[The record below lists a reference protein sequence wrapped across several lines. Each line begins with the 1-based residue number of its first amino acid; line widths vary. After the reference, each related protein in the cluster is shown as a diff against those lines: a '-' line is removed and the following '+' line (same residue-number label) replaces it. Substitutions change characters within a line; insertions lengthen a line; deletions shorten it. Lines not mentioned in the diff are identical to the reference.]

1 MDTTTLA
8 ALAAATTAAL
18 GSQSDMSGYL
28 WLLVLGFVIAF
39 VLAFSVGANDVANSF
54 GTAVGSGVV
63 TLRQACILATIFET
77 VGSVLLGA
85 KVSETIRQGIIDV
98 QMYNGSE
105 HVLMAGSI
113 SAMCG
118 SAVWQLVAS
127 FLKLPISGTHCIVG
141 ATIGFSIV
149 ARGHQGVKW
158 MELLRIVASWFLSPV
173 LSGIMSGILFYFV
186 RKFILNKADPVPNG
200 LRALPIF
207 YAITM
212 GINLFSI
219 MFTGAPLLGFD
230 RVPWWGTLGITL
242 SCGFITALIVWFFV
256 CPRLKKKIKR
266 ETAAAPCETPLMEKN
281 SRKPALTE
289 QLSKPCDPQ
298 SKTPPADTHKV
309 AFKLGGSE
317 ETDLD
322 HSDMDTKDMDASSG
336 LSSAVGPMVITDPH
350 SGRSHTIHKDSG
362 LYKDLL
368 HKLHMAKVGDCIGD
382 SDTEERPIRRNN
394 SYTSYTMAIYG
405 IQGDPKYKDPD
416 GGLQRRL
423 RVDSCSSSGSV
434 VTNGSAVQDGS
445 VNLEAN
451 KDLALEE
458 DELEVDQPAV
468 SILFQFLQILT
479 ACFGSFAHGGNDV
492 SNAIGPL
499 VALWLLYES
508 GSVVSSAP
516 TPIWLLL
523 YGGLG
528 ICTGLWIWGQRV
540 IQTLGKDLT
549 PITPS
554 SGFSIELASAT
565 TVVVASNIGLPVST
579 THCKVGSVVAVGWL
593 RSRKSVD
600 WHLFRNIFIA
610 CSIFFWPEPVKCSF
624 YLTDVQHLNCS
635 PQSVSPVWQLI
646 CCGRPYRTETATVP
660 NLLIII
666 NI

>member
-8 ALAAATTAAL
+8 SLAAATTVAL
-18 GSQSDMSGYL
+18 ASQTDMSGYT
-28 WLLVLGFVIAF
+28 WLLVVGFVIAF
-39 VLAFSVGANDVANSF
+39 ILAFSVGANDVANSF

-63 TLRQACILATIFET
+63 TLRQACVLATVFET

-98 QMYNGSE
+98 RMYNGSE

-113 SAMCG
+113 SAMFG
-118 SAVWQLVAS
+118 SAVWQLAAS

-141 ATIGFSIV
+141 ATIGYSMV

-158 MELLRIVASWFLSPV
+158 MELLRIVSSWFLSPV

-186 RKFILNKADPVPNG
+186 RKYILNKANPVPNG
-200 LRALPIF
+200 LKALPIF

-230 RVPWWGTLGITL
+230 RVPWWGTICISLG
-242 SCGFITALIVWFFV
+242 FAVVTALVVWFVV
-256 CPRLKKKIKR
+256 CPRLKKKIQA
-266 ETAAAPCETPLMEKN
+266 EIAAAPCETPLMEKK
-281 SRKPALTE
+281 SACKSVEAE
-289 QLSKPCDPQ
+289 QACVPFKHDLQ
-298 SKTPPADTHKV
+298 GQIPPADSQKV

-317 ETDLD
+317 EADLD
-322 HSDMDTKDMDASSG
+322 NNDMDTKDLDIVNG
-336 LSSAVGPMVITDPH
+336 LNGSVGPMMITDPH

-368 HKLHMAKVGDCIGD
+368 HKLHKAKVGDCIGD

-405 IQGDPKYKDPD
+405 IQGDPKYKDGGVD
-416 GGLQRRL
+416 GGQQRRS
-423 RVDSCSSSGSV
+423 RVDSYSSYNSTATNESSV
-434 VTNGSAVQDGS
+434 PDG
-445 VNLEAN
+445 NAN
-451 KDLALEE
+451 PETGGEPAPEE

-468 SILFQFLQILT
+468 SQLFQFLQILT

-508 GSVVSSAP
+508 GSVVSNAP
-516 TPIWLLL
+516 TPMWLLL
-523 YGGLG
+523 YGGAG
-528 ICTGLWIWGQRV
+528 ICAGLWVWGRRV
-540 IQTLGKDLT
+540 IQTMGKDLT

-554 SGFSIELASAT
+554 SGFSIELASAI

-600 WHLFRNIFIA
+600 WRLFRNIFIA
-610 CSIFFWPEPVKCSF
+610 WFV
-624 YLTDVQHLNCS
+624 
-635 PQSVSPVWQLI
+635 
-646 CCGRPYRTETATVP
+646 TVP
-660 NLLIII
+660 ISGLISAAIMALFI
-666 NI
+666 YVIL

>member
-1 MDTTTLA
+1 MMDSTTLST
-8 ALAAATTAAL
+8 LAAATTVAL
-18 GSQSDMSGYL
+18 SSQTDLSGYM
-28 WLLVLGFVIAF
+28 WLLVIGFIIAF
-39 VLAFSVGANDVANSF
+39 ILAFSVGANDVANSF

-98 QMYNGSE
+98 RMYNGSE

-113 SAMCG
+113 SAMFG
-118 SAVWQLVAS
+118 SAVWQLAAS

-141 ATIGFSIV
+141 ATIGFSMV

-158 MELLRIVASWFLSPV
+158 IEILRIVASWFLSPV

-186 RKFILNKADPVPNG
+186 RKFILNKTDPVPNG

-219 MFTGAPLLGFD
+219 MFTGAPMLGFD
-230 RVPWWGTLGITL
+230 RVPWWGTLCISLGCAL
-242 SCGFITALIVWFFV
+242 VTALVVWFIV
-256 CPRLKKKIKR
+256 CPRLKKKMKR
-266 ETAAAPCETPLMEKN
+266 ETAPAPCETPLMDKTT
-281 SRKPALTE
+281 SKPAPAEHPSLPPGP
-289 QLSKPCDPQ
+289 QPQ
-298 SKTPPADTHKV
+298 SPPVDSEKV

-322 HSDMDTKDMDASSG
+322 METKDLDLSNG
-336 LSSAVGPMVITDPH
+336 LNGSVGTMMITDPH

-405 IQGDPKYKDPD
+405 IQGDPKYKDVDD
-416 GGLQRRL
+416 GGLQRRS
-423 RVDSCSSSGSV
+423 RVDSYSSYSSA
-434 VTNGSAVQDGS
+434 VTNGSAAQDGS
-445 VNLEAN
+445 VTQEAD
-451 KDLALEE
+451 KELALEE
-458 DELEVDQPAV
+458 DELEVDQPSV
-468 SILFQFLQILT
+468 SLLFQFLQILT

-508 GSVVSSAP
+508 GSVMSNAP

-523 YGGLG
+523 YGGVG
-528 ICTGLWIWGQRV
+528 ICAGLWVWGRRV
-540 IQTLGKDLT
+540 IQTMGKDLT

-554 SGFSIELASAT
+554 SGFSIELASAI

-600 WHLFRNIFIA
+600 WRLFRNIFIA
-610 CSIFFWPEPVKCSF
+610 WFV
-624 YLTDVQHLNCS
+624 
-635 PQSVSPVWQLI
+635 
-646 CCGRPYRTETATVP
+646 TVP
-660 NLLIII
+660 ISGLISAAIMALFI
-666 NI
+666 YVVL

>member
-8 ALAAATTAAL
+8 TLATATAMALA
-18 GSQSDMSGYL
+18 SQSDMSGYM

-118 SAVWQLVAS
+118 SAVWQLAAS

-141 ATIGFSIV
+141 ATIGFSMV

-186 RKFILNKADPVPNG
+186 RKFILNKANPVPNG
-200 LRALPIF
+200 LRALPVF

-219 MFTGAPLLGFD
+219 MFTGAPMLGFD
-230 RVPWWGTLGITL
+230 RLPWWGTLCISL
-242 SCGFITALIVWFFV
+242 ACAVVTALVVWFVV
-256 CPRLKKKIKR
+256 CPRLKKKIKQ
-266 ETAAAPCETPLMEKN
+266 EIAAAPCETPLMEKN
-281 SRKPALTE
+281 SSKPAPAE
-289 QLSKPCDPQ
+289 QPSSPEPHM
-298 SKTPPADTHKV
+298 PPADSQKV

-322 HSDMDTKDMDASSG
+322 NSDIETKDLDIANG
-336 LSSAVGPMVITDPH
+336 LNGTVGPMMITDPH

-405 IQGDPKYKDPD
+405 IQGDPKYKDVD
-416 GGLQRRL
+416 GSGLQRRS
-423 RVDSCSSSGSV
+423 RVDSYSSYSSAVSSGS
-434 VTNGSAVQDGS
+434 AAQDGS
-445 VNLEAN
+445 VTQEAGG
-451 KDLALEE
+451 DLALEE

-468 SILFQFLQILT
+468 SLLFQFLQILT

-508 GSVVSSAP
+508 GSVVSNAP

-523 YGGLG
+523 YGGVG
-528 ICTGLWIWGQRV
+528 ICAGLWVWGRRV
-540 IQTLGKDLT
+540 IQTMGKDLT

-554 SGFSIELASAT
+554 SGFSIELASAI

-579 THCKVGSVVAVGWL
+579 THCKVGSVVSVGWL

-600 WHLFRNIFIA
+600 WRLFRNIFIA
-610 CSIFFWPEPVKCSF
+610 WFV
-624 YLTDVQHLNCS
+624 
-635 PQSVSPVWQLI
+635 
-646 CCGRPYRTETATVP
+646 TVP
-660 NLLIII
+660 ISGLISAAIMALFI
-666 NI
+666 YVVL